1 MMGTDITE
9 KTLTI
14 LQLNDLHGYL
24 ESHWEMILE
33 DGSWSFDRLG
43 GLSRISSLFKEVRK
57 QSAGS
62 VITLDNGDTF
72 HGTYVSTSSKGL
84 SMVPLMNALEFDA
97 MTTHWEFA
105 YGPEG
110 VKKIEKQ
117 LSYPMLAINCF
128 YNDTG
133 ELFFKPYIMID
144 RGGLRVAVIGLA
156 CPIVDKVMP
165 TSFYEGLRFTIGNE
179 ELPSW
184 IKMVKEKE
192 GADVVVVLSHLG
204 FPQDVQLAK
213 DVSGI
218 DILVSGHTHNR
229 MKQAVVENG
238 AIIFQSGCHGSFIG
252 KLVAKISGQKV
263 VSFEHKLVAID
274 QHIAEDSEMKALV
287 EAAVTPH
294 KEKLNEV
301 VGEISSAL
309 HRYSM
314 LSAPMDDV
322 LLEAIMKTAKT
333 DIAFSNGWRYGAP
346 VPPGK
351 VTVEDLWNMIPMNPP
366 VETVEMT
373 GAEIW
378 QMLEDNLERTFA
390 ANPYEQMGG
399 YVKRMR
405 GLTLFFKAE
414 NPRNHRID
422 QIFVGKHLISKD
434 KYYSVAFVTSQGV
447 PKKFGRNR
455 KKLSVDAIGSVRDF
469 FHSRKQI
476 VPSSV
481 QTVYEI

>member
-1 MMGTDITE
+1 MADSDITE

-24 ESHWEMILE
+24 ELHWEMILS
-33 DGSWSFDRLG
+33 DGSWSFKKLG
-43 GLSRISSLFKEVRK
+43 GLSRIATLFKAVKK

-62 VITLDNGDTF
+62 VLTLDNGDTF
-72 HGTYVSTSSKGL
+72 HGTYISTSSKGL
-84 SMVPLMNALEFDA
+84 SMVPIMNALEFDA

-110 VKKIEKQ
+110 VKKIENQ

-128 YNDTG
+128 YKDTG
-133 ELFFKPYIMID
+133 ELFFKPYKMID
-144 RGGLRVAVIGLA
+144 REGLRVAVIGLA
-156 CPIVDKVMP
+156 CPIVDKTMP
-165 TSFYEGLRFTIGNE
+165 PSFSEGLKFTIGNE
-179 ELPSW
+179 ELPMW
-184 IKMVKEKE
+184 IKIVREKE
-192 GADVVVVLSHLG
+192 NADVVVILSHLG

-213 DVSGI
+213 DVPGI

-229 MKQAVVENG
+229 MDHAVVVNG
-238 AIIFQSGCHGSFIG
+238 AIIFQSGCHGSYIG
-252 KLVAKISGQKV
+252 KLVAKIQNKKV
-263 VSFEHKLVAID
+263 ASFEHTLVAID
-274 QHIAEDSEMKALV
+274 QHITEDFEMNALV

-301 VGEISSAL
+301 VGEISSGL

-322 LLEAIMKTAKT
+322 LLEAIMETAKT

-346 VPPGK
+346 IPPGK

-366 VETVEMT
+366 IETVEMT

-390 ANPYEQMGG
+390 AKPYEQMGG

-414 NPRNHRID
+414 NPKNYRID
-422 QIFVGKHLISKD
+422 RLFVGKNLISKQQ
-434 KYYSVAFVTSQGV
+434 YYSVAFVTSQGV

-455 KKLSVDAIGSVRDF
+455 TKLTVDAISSLRDLF
-469 FHSRKQI
+469 NSRKQI

>member
-1 MMGTDITE
+1 MSDINN

-24 ESHWEMILE
+24 EPHWEMILD
-33 DGSWSFDRLG
+33 DGSWSFKKLG
-43 GLSRISSLFKEVRK
+43 GLSRIATMFKAVRK

-62 VITLDNGDTF
+62 VLTLDNGDTF

-110 VKKIEKQ
+110 VKKIENQ
-117 LSYPMLAINCF
+117 LRYPMLAINCF
-128 YNDTG
+128 YKDTG
-133 ELFFKPYIMID
+133 DLFFEPYKMID
-144 RGGLRVAVIGLA
+144 REGLRVAVIGLT
-156 CPIVDKVMP
+156 CPIVDKAMP
-165 TSFYEGLRFTIGNE
+165 PSFSEGLIFTIGNE
-179 ELPSW
+179 ELPKW
-184 IKMVKEKE
+184 IKIVREKE
-192 GADVVVVLSHLG
+192 NAEVVVILSHLG

-229 MKQAVVENG
+229 MDHAALVNG
-238 AIIFQSGCHGSFIG
+238 AIIFQSGCHGSYIG
-252 KLVAKISGQKV
+252 KLVAKIQDKKV
-263 VSFEHKLVAID
+263 VSFEHALVAID
-274 QHIAEDSEMKALV
+274 QLITEDFEMNALV
-287 EAAVTPH
+287 EAAVKPH

-301 VGEISSAL
+301 VGEISTAL

-322 LLEAIMKTAKT
+322 LLEAIMETAKT

-346 VPPGK
+346 IPPGK
-351 VTVEDLWNMIPMNPP
+351 VTMEDLWNIIPMNPP
-366 VETVEMT
+366 IETVEMT

-378 QMLEDNLERTFA
+378 QMLEDNLDRTFA

-414 NPRNHRID
+414 NPKNYRID
-422 QIFVGKHLISKD
+422 RLFVGKNLISKE

-455 KKLSVDAIGSVRDF
+455 RKLAVDAIGSLGDLF
-469 FHSRKQI
+469 KSRKQI
-476 VPSSV
+476 APSSV
-481 QTVYEI
+481 PTVYEI